1 MAGAQKASAQPVA
14 STGATGAGSAVATPY
29 YKIKPKY
36 PRAALASGVEGWVTM
51 KIDINEKGEVENV
64 RVTGGEQRSMFEVEA
79 RRSVE

>member
-1 MAGAQKASAQPVA
+1 
-14 STGATGAGSAVATPY
+14 
-29 YKIKPKY
+29 
-36 PRAALASGVEGWVTM
+36 M